1 MIEPFVITQEDSDTT
16 NTDTSA
22 DSLQDVYVYRVPI
35 GLTIIL
41 RPTDVLCVYA
51 EETDGTVAQNIALI
65 KLEVRDATGAEKKPI
80 LGPMQFAN
88 FSASGVGEYQD
99 EDKLVH
105 LDITREIRVTEQEY
119 IALQVKNPS
128 PYIGCDDSSFELR
141 CHRER

>member
-1 MIEPFVITQEDSDTT
+1 MIEPFVITQEDSDTA
-16 NTDTSA
+16 NTDTSSEA
-22 DSLQDVYVYRVPI
+22 LEDVFVYRVPI
-35 GLTIIL
+35 GIDIIL
-41 RPTDVLCVYA
+41 RPTDVLCVHA
-51 EETDGTVAQNIALI
+51 EETDGTVAQNTSLV

-88 FSASGVGEYQD
+88 FSASGVGEWQD

-105 LDITREIRVTEQEY
+105 LDITKEIRVTEREY
-119 IALQVKNPS
+119 IALQVKNAT